1 MVICQTRFFSEALGM
16 QTEMNVILPQRRSP
30 RPDGK
35 FPVLYLLH
43 GMSGDSMSWLQLTNI
58 ERYVDGLDLAVVMP
72 SAQMSWYV
80 NMSCLG
86 RYGGYF
92 DFISAELPS
101 TVRLLFPQIS
111 GEREDNFCAGLS
123 MGGYGAMNIG
133 LNAPDRF
140 CAVASLSGAVDMAHR
155 DVDNLTSD
163 GESYWISIFGQRED
177 FAKSRFDLVSQAE
190 KLVKSGQPL
199 PKIYMWCGTEDFL
212 LDQNRT
218 MRDALMKN
226 GYDLTYEESHGDHS
240 WRYWDDKIRTVLKWL
255 GFEPNM

>member
-1 MVICQTRFFSEALGM
+1 MALCQIRFFSESLGM
-16 QTEMNVILPQRRSP
+16 QCDMNVLLPQKSSP

-43 GMSGDSMSWLQLTNI
+43 GMSGDSMSWLQQTNI
-58 ERYVDGLDLAVVMP
+58 ERYADGLDLALVMP

-80 NMSCLG
+80 NLKCLG

-92 DFISAELPS
+92 DYIAKELPQ
-101 TVRLLFPQIS
+101 TVTTLFPQIS
-111 GEREDNFCAGLS
+111 CERDDTFCAGLS

-133 LNAPDRF
+133 LNASERF

-155 DVDNLTSD
+155 DIDNMNSD
-163 GESYWISIFGQRED
+163 GEPYWLSVFGPMED
-177 FAKSRFDLVSQAE
+177 YLGSGFDLVSQA
-190 KLVKSGQPL
+190 KALKTSGKPL
-199 PKIYMWCGTEDFL
+199 PRIYMWCGTEDFL
-212 LDQNRT
+212 YDQNIV
-218 MRDALMKN
+218 MRDTLKEN

-240 WRYWDDKIRTVLKWL
+240 WRYWDEKIKTVLRWL